1 MNIALLT
8 AGGVG
13 SRMNMSI
20 PKQFVHVNDKPLII
34 YTLEKFERHPDID
47 AIVVTC
53 LKGWENILRAYV
65 KQFKIKKLITIVES
79 GDTGQDSIRNG
90 LLEIEKRF
98 SDDDNVIIHDG
109 NRAMVSSEIISDCIV
124 TTELKGCAIASI
136 PTVEVV
142 LYTENETSSKKSY
155 PREYLKRTQTPHG
168 FPVKTIL
175 GMHRE
180 AIVKGITNTAAS
192 VDMAIALGQEVYLSL
207 GSEKNLKITTVDD
220 LEIFKALLTY
230 EKENG

>member
-65 KQFKIKKLITIVES
+65 KQFQIKKLITIVES

-124 TTELKGCAIASI
+124 KTELRGCGIASI

-142 LYTENETSSKKSY
+142 LYTENETSSKKVI
-155 PREYLKRTQTPHG
+155 R
-168 FPVKTIL
+168 VNI
-175 GMHRE
+175 
-180 AIVKGITNTAAS
+180 
-192 VDMAIALGQEVYLSL
+192 
-207 GSEKNLKITTVDD
+207 
-220 LEIFKALLTY
+220 
-230 EKENG
+230 